1 MKTMS
6 NQKFEIAGKVT
17 CVGEKE
23 PHESKIGGVP
33 FVTRKII
40 IQTDETYPQTALIT
54 LRGDYAT
61 GFEIEEGERLRVWFN
76 MKTFTT
82 KTGGTGNALTAWQI
96 KREG

>member
-1 MKTMS
+1 MN

-17 CVGEKE
+17 YVGDLE

-33 FVTRKII
+33 FYTKKII
-40 IQTDETYPQTALIT
+40 IQTEETYPQTALVT

-61 GFEIEEGERLRVWFN
+61 GFAIEVGERLRVWFN
-76 MKTFTT
+76 LKIFTT